1 MIPMIL
7 PPLAELTI
15 LVTRPEPRTTLLCE
29 QIRQHGGQA
38 IALPALQIEPLA
50 ADPADAHDL
59 VVFLSVHAV
68 THGAHLV
75 ERTPQLKVAAIGRAT
90 AAALE
95 AAGLPVQIV
104 PEAGFTSEALLAHP
118 ALGSEQPLRVLLVRG
133 QGGRQLL
140 PQAFAERGWHV
151 TTREVYRR
159 VPPVVPAQDIA
170 DIEQR
175 WAEEG
180 IDAVTLTSVETL
192 QNLTALLSPRGRSLL
207 ADTALVAPSE
217 RILDAAR
224 AAGLQ
229 GTGILAAA
237 ADDES
242 LIGALA
248 RWHMRARE
256 H

>member
-7 PPLAELTI
+7 PPLADLTI
-15 LVTRPEPRTTLLCE
+15 LVTRPEPRTALLCE
-29 QIRQHGGQA
+29 QIRHHGGQA
-38 IALPALQIEPLA
+38 LALPALQIEPLSAEPA
-50 ADPADAHDL
+50 APHDL
-59 VVFLSVHAV
+59 AVFLSVHAV
-68 THGAHLV
+68 THGVQLIQP
-75 ERTPQLKVAAIGRAT
+75 TPDLKIAAIGRAT

-95 AAGLPVQIV
+95 AAGLQVHIV

-118 ALGSEQPLRVLLVRG
+118 DLDIEQARQVLLVRG
-133 QGGRQLL
+133 QGGRQVL
-140 PQAFAERGWHV
+140 PEAFAEHGWQV

-159 VPPVVPAQDIA
+159 MAPTVPAENITA
-170 DIEQR
+170 IEQH

-192 QNLTALLSPRGRSLL
+192 QNLIALLSPRGRELL
-207 ADTALVAPSE
+207 TDTALVAPSE
-217 RILDAAR
+217 RILEAAR
-224 AAGLQ
+224 EAGLQ
-229 GTGILAAA
+229 GTGILATA